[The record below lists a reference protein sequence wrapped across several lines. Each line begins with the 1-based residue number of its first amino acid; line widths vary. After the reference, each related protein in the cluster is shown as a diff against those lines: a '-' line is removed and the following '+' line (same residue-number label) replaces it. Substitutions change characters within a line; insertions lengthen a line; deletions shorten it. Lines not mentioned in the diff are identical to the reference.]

1 MLYLQQSVDILRQF
15 AGFSSCH
22 KQQNVWNRGSH
33 ATAIGKRRHG
43 SKLECVVEIAG
54 ATSATRALTNQLL
67 RSLRVLV
74 PEMLLTN
81 EQIIF
86 MWDHG
91 LHHVEAQRIL
101 SLLLLEV

>member
-15 AGFSSCH
+15 AGFSSYH

-33 ATAIGKRRHG
+33 ATAIGKQRHG

-81 EQIIF
+81 SCGI
-86 MWDHG
+86 HG
-91 LHHVEAQRIL
+91 LHHVEAKRIL